1 MDDKANILVSLSSLI
16 DEYDCEFHEI
26 QPLYEI
32 CSKLLKMFAARNVRE
47 TLVVVINTLGNKF
60 KQIEP
65 IVPIIAG
72 LNAYS
77 DRMSE
82 YDFENVLKHIDW

>member
-1 MDDKANILVSLSSLI
+1 
-16 DEYDCEFHEI
+16 
-26 QPLYEI
+26 
-32 CSKLLKMFAARNVRE
+32 MFAARNVRE

-65 IVPIIAG
+65 IAPIIAG